1 MCTNRAVSF
10 SFPTFPCTNPSIKNA
25 RNIVL
30 LIGDSI
36 VNDKS
41 LKATKLFIWLNKEL
55 LERSND
61 LESYFGSKKMFL
73 DTRLWIVW
81 LKWLLCCPVRNILF
95 GSVRRSVMVG
105 CPNRKK
111 CLKSPSQSCS
121 PLWRWLQ
128 WSTSDIYGS
137 HFNDNHNSS
146 CTSQQVCISLCFSE
160 IFIIVRWRRQLFLWL
175 RVISA
180 FSLSSIHIS
189 RVRYQSFSF
198 QQAPHVPTLCRQAEF
213 SPSFL

>member
-10 SFPTFPCTNPSIKNA
+10 SFPTFPCTNPSIKKA

-73 DTRLWIVW
+73 DTILWIVW

-128 WSTSDIYGS
+128 WSTIDIYGPHFILYFS
-137 HFNDNHNSS
+137 TSMYISLFFLRSSSLCGGDGNYFYGWEWFLHSVWEAYISRELDISPFHFNMHLMFQPFAVRQSS
-146 CTSQQVCISLCFSE
+146 P
-160 IFIIVRWRRQLFLWL
+160 R
-175 RVISA
+175 
-180 FSLSSIHIS
+180 
-189 RVRYQSFSF
+189 
-198 QQAPHVPTLCRQAEF
+198 
-213 SPSFL
+213 PSCSH